1 MPTYVY
7 RCQQCGTMLERRQ
20 SFQDPPLTECEV
32 CSGEL
37 RRVLQ
42 PVQVIFKGSGFYSTD
57 YRAKSSTDGEP
68 KTTST
73 NGDDKESSSDSAKTS
88 PPAKTEA
95 APSASTTSETPKS
108 D

>member
-20 SFQDPPLTECEV
+20 SFEDAPLTVCEE

-42 PVQVIFKGSGFYSTD
+42 PVQVIFKGSGFYTTD
-57 YRAKSSTDGEP
+57 YRTKSFTDGEA
-68 KTTST
+68 KATST
-73 NGDDKESSSDSAKTS
+73 NGEDKPSDSDSKAT
-88 PPAKTEA
+88 PAPAKAETPA
-95 APSASTTSETPKS
+95 APSSGTEPAKS

>member
-20 SFQDPPLTECEV
+20 GFDEPRLTVCEE

-42 PVQVIFKGSGFYSTD
+42 PVQVIFKGPGFYSTD
-57 YRAKSSTDGEP
+57 YRAKNPAENEP
-68 KTTST
+68 KPASTSDEGKT
-73 NGDDKESSSDSAKTS
+73 PSPDTKTESTS
-88 PPAKTEA
+88 AKTEA
-95 APSASTTSETPKS
+95 PATAAPAGESSKS